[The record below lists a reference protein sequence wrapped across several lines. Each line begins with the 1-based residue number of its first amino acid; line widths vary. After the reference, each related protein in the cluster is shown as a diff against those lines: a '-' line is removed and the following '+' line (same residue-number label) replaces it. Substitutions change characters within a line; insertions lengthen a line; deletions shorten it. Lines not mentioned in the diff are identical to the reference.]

1 MSQMLALLIIVF
13 ILYVGDAVSVRTKAW
28 IPSVFVC
35 AVLFL
40 IGYWTFFPKDIISVA
55 GITTPV
61 AVMMMY
67 LLITNMGTLLSMKE
81 LGRQWKTIVISLAGI
96 AGIIAAVF
104 AVCMMMFDMNTA
116 IVTIPPLVGGIVSS
130 LIMSKGAADAGLV
143 DLSVFAILIYVM
155 QGFAGYPLTAIML
168 QREGKRVLAK
178 YRAGEWED
186 ASPADAATDKH
197 ETSTVA
203 AEDKM
208 PRLFSGIPSHYNTSY
223 FKFLRLA
230 VVSLLAY
237 LASTAVAPIVSVSPF
252 VLCLLFGVI
261 ASSLGFLERH
271 PLQKANGFGF
281 AVMVLMLFIFDTL
294 NKATPEMLM
303 RLLFPMIILIGTAV
317 VGMFIVSWIVG
328 KILGVTMEMAFAIS
342 LTALYGFPAD
352 YIITNEA
359 ITSLTRDEKER
370 QVLTN
375 HMLGPML
382 VGGFI
387 SVTMVSVVL
396 AGIMVGYITP
406 ISG

>member
-104 AVCMMMFDMNTA
+104 AVCMVLFDMNTA

-130 LIMSKGAADAGLV
+130 LIMSKGAANAGLV

-186 ASPADAATDKH
+186 ASPADAAADKH

-208 PRLFSGIPSHYNTSY
+208 PRLFSRIPSHYNTSY

-230 VVSLLAY
+230 AVSLLAY
-237 LASTAVAPIVSVSPF
+237 LASTAVAPIVSISPF

-303 RLLFPMIILIGTAV
+303 RLLFPMVVLIATAV
-317 VGMFIVSWIVG
+317 IGMFIVSWIVG
-328 KILGVTMEMAFAIS
+328 KILGISMEMAFAIS

>member
-1 MSQMLALLIIVF
+1 MSQMLALLLIVA
-13 ILYVGDAVSVRTKAW
+13 ILYIGDAISVRTKAW

-40 IGYWTFFPKDIISVA
+40 IGYWTFFPKDIVSVA
-55 GITTPV
+55 GIGTPV

-67 LLITNMGTLLSMKE
+67 LLITNMGTLLSLKE
-81 LGRQWKTIVISLAGI
+81 LVNQWKTIVISLAGI
-96 AGIIAAVF
+96 AGITAAVF
-104 AVCMMMFDMNTA
+104 VVCMIMFDLNTA

-130 LIMSKGAADAGLV
+130 IIMSKGAADAGLV

-168 QREGKRVLAK
+168 QREGKRVLKK
-178 YRAGEWED
+178 YRAGQWKD
-186 ASPADAATDKH
+186 DSVAPPSDKH
-197 ETSTVA
+197 EPTTIV

-208 PRLFSGIPSHYNTSY
+208 PRLFSAIPTHYNTSY
-223 FKFLRLA
+223 FKFFRLA
-230 VVSLLAY
+230 AVAYLAY
-237 LASTAVAPIVSVSPF
+237 LASSAVSPFVSISPF

-261 ASSLGFLERH
+261 AASFGFLEKQ

-294 NKATPEMLM
+294 NKATPEMLL
-303 RLLFPMIILIGTAV
+303 RLLFPMVLLIATAII
-317 VGMFIVSWIVG
+317 GMFIVSWIVG
-328 KILGVTMEMAFAIS
+328 KILGVSMEMAFAIS

-359 ITSLTRDEKER
+359 ITALTKDEKER

-387 SVTMVSVVL
+387 SVTMVSVVM

-406 ISG
+406 VAG